1 MNPNRRSFLKLCGLA
16 ALNCFNLSLI
26 GCGGKVGIQGGFGPQ
41 PTSGEGIAQAP
52 QPPVEFLRR
61 NDLQAAANPN
71 LAIGSPAQMISF
83 GHITDTH
90 ITLDD
95 FSLTG
100 NPVLE
105 ALLDSFGDEVGFGGL
120 DRPKAQERYDVDVLQ
135 SFVRTM
141 NAIRPPLKLVVHT
154 GDAIDVGT
162 MQELV
167 PFLDE
172 MNRSTVPW
180 FQTIGN
186 HDRLALGN
194 IPPKLV
200 EKSSNLDFVDT
211 KKFIRKHFNRVHGPT
226 LKTYGSKAM
235 GFDFGPGFNWSPG
248 SVKGFYSFSAS
259 LPIRSSSGAL
269 LRPGI
274 RFYVLESTMIEGSAL
289 GQLDSEQI
297 SWLSAELD
305 QHRDSLGIVISHH
318 PIQEFTVGND
328 QLKSVLFG
336 HPQVIAVLS
345 GHEHR
350 HRIRGY
356 AYTANPERGFW
367 QIQTSSLIDFPQQ
380 ARILEVINNG
390 DGTGLIRTFVFNQQ
404 ADGRLGENARASYK
418 SAAKEGF
425 NGSGSEKDRDVELV
439 FQFPPMT

>member
-1 MNPNRRSFLKLCGLA
+1 MNPNRRYFLKLCGFA
-16 ALNCFNLSLI
+16 ALQYFNLSLV
-26 GCGGKVGIQGGFGPQ
+26 GCGDKLGIQGGFGPQ
-41 PTSGEGIAQAP
+41 PTSSEGIAQEP
-52 QPPVEFLRR
+52 QRPVEFLRR
-61 NDLQAAANPN
+61 NDLQAIANPN

-100 NPVLE
+100 DPVLE
-105 ALLDSFGDEVGFGGL
+105 VLLDSFGDEIGFGGL

-162 MQELV
+162 MEELV
-167 PFLDE
+167 SFLNE
-172 MNRSTVPW
+172 MNRSNVPW

-200 EKSSNLDFVDT
+200 ENSSSLDFIDT
-211 KKFIRKHFNRVHGPT
+211 KEFIRKHFDRLHGPT
-226 LKTYGSKAM
+226 LNTFGSKAM

-248 SVKGFYSFSAS
+248 SVRGFYSFSAF
-259 LPIRSSSGAL
+259 LPIRSSSGEL

-274 RFYVLESTMIEGSAL
+274 RFYVLESTMVEGSAL
-289 GQLDSEQI
+289 GQIDSEQI

-318 PIQEFTVGND
+318 PIKELAVGKD

-336 HPQVIAVLS
+336 HPQVIAILS

-356 AYTANPERGFW
+356 AHRANPERGFW
-367 QIQTSSLIDFPQQ
+367 QIQTSSLIDSPQQ
-380 ARILEVINNG
+380 ARILEVINSG
-390 DGTGLIRTFVFNQQ
+390 DGTGLIRTFVFNHQ
-404 ADGRLGENARASYK
+404 AGGRLGENARASYR
-418 SAAKEGF
+418 SAAKQEF
-425 NGSGSEKDRDVELV
+425 NGSGSKEDRDVELV